1 MAGCTMGA
9 IVKCPA
15 CGADGFDLTH
25 YESMMVLSEGFAIF
39 TLLCPHCAAT
49 VSSVCAI
56 PETLQLHVETVANQ
70 LNCGMGRET
79 PSL

>member
-1 MAGCTMGA
+1 MGA
-9 IVKCPA
+9 IVKCPV
-15 CGADGFDLTH
+15 CGADDFDLAR

-39 TLLCPHCAAT
+39 TLPCPHCAT
-49 VSSVCAI
+49 KVSSVCAI
-56 PETLQLHVETVANQ
+56 PHTLQSQIETVANQ